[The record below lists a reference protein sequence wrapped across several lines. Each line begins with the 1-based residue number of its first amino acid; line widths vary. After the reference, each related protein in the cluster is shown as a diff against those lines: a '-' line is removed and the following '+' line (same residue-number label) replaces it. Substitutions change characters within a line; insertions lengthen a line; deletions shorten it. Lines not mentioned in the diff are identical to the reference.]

1 MTEESVIISDKLRVP
16 VTAER
21 RSDGGV
27 AIRGHF
33 RGILALS
40 EAELGRLIAFAT
52 NRPHHPALPDGA
64 RLNGPR
70 SRADGRLT
78 PAVGKWTPLSGTLI
92 FRNR

>member
-40 EAELGRLIAFAT
+40 GAELGRLIAFAT
-52 NRPHHPALPDGA
+52 NRPTIQRYPMGHG
-64 RLNGPR
+64 
-70 SRADGRLT
+70 
-78 PAVGKWTPLSGTLI
+78 
-92 FRNR
+92 